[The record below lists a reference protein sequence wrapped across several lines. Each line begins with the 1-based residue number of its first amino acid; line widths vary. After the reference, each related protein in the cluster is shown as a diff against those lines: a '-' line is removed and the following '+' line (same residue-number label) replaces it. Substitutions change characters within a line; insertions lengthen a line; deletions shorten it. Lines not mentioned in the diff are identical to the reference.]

1 MIHAN
6 HGGAPGRTYL
16 TMAAHTDKHFDSE
29 LKLLKDEIL
38 KMGSIVEEM
47 ITLASKS
54 LEERSSHTAK
64 EVIQKDPEVN
74 RLEMIIDDHCLELL
88 VRWQPAASDL
98 RFIMIS
104 LKISKDLE
112 RMGDLAVDI
121 CEQVLELNWEP
132 ALNLYEEF
140 QQIGEKTKDMV
151 KLALDAF
158 VKQDVEMANHVCLSD
173 DAVDTLKRNLFHELL
188 ALMQRDSGVISRG
201 TRLIL
206 ISRHFERIA
215 DHATNIAEEVIFMV
229 KGEDIRHR
237 GKA

>member
-1 MIHAN
+1 M
-6 HGGAPGRTYL
+6 T
-16 TMAAHTDKHFDSE
+16 AHTDKNFELE
-29 LKLLKDEIL
+29 LKQLKEDIL
-38 KMGSIVEEM
+38 KMGSLVEEM
-47 ITLASKS
+47 LGLSMKA
-54 LEERSSHTAK
+54 LEERSSHVAK
-64 EVIQKDPEVN
+64 QVIQKDPEVN

-98 RFIMIS
+98 RFITIS

-132 ALNLYEEF
+132 AIRLYDDFHE
-140 QQIGEKTKDMV
+140 IGERTRNMV
-151 KLALDAF
+151 KQALDAF
-158 VKQDVEMANHVCLSD
+158 VKQDVDLANHVCESD
-173 DAVDTLKRNLFHELL
+173 DEVDALKRNLFHELMD
-188 ALMQRDSGVISRG
+188 LMQRDSAAVSRG

-237 GKA
+237 GKV